1 MTLEVFERTDPLP
14 FKVCWSRIGPA
25 GLGCSWV
32 GEWYLAFYK
41 VLGLIP
47 STANKKRGWRGVV
60 KRRHFIVCITALT
73 LSYLTVSFIL
83 PFKKICCT
91 LCVWMMCVHIC
102 LSCMGV
108 CVAMCHM
115 HAMQRTLDPLE
126 LQLHIFSS
134 HPVGDRNRTWFPP
147 RAAGV
152 LC

>member
-1 MTLEVFERTDPLP
+1 MV
-14 FKVCWSRIGPA
+14 
-25 GLGCSWV
+25 
-32 GEWYLAFYK
+32 EWYLALYK

-60 KRRHFIVCITALT
+60 KRKHFIVRITALT
-73 LSYLTVSFIL
+73 LSYLAVSFIL
-83 PFKKICCT
+83 PFKKIM
-91 LCVWMMCVHIC
+91 LYFMCMDDVCACMSVVHA
-102 LSCMGV
+102 
-108 CVAMCHM
+108 CVAVCHM

-126 LQLHIFSS
+126 LELHIFSS